1 MKKETDSENGPKATT
16 PAPAIRSTACPQPR
30 RETVEEAIE
39 RTRNMPSFLEEIGP
53 EAIAQFIREAAK
65 HDEVMGFLP
74 PIKQQKQK
82 KKRR

>member
-1 MKKETDSENGPKATT
+1 MRKETDLPDPVT
-16 PAPAIRSTACPQPR
+16 PAGATRSTSSPR
-30 RETVEEAIE
+30 RHETVEEAIE

-65 HDEVMGFLP
+65 HHEVMGFLP

-82 KKRR
+82 RKRR